1 MPRTTGLGA
10 IAVQRKERGGG
21 READHVVLVR
31 DSTSLGPL
39 RRLPRPPTTVSMMRS
54 LRSMLPAR
62 LRTRR
67 SLEST
72 VYVTTFIAALV
83 TVSVSASTI
92 LPCPANGYGALKD
105 RLHPANR
112 GAMLEECEERES
124 TPGYVP
130 EQLPIRGLGQR
141 AFLTK
146 RDGWIEINER
156 PSLFSWRRW
165 TSS

>member
-1 MPRTTGLGA
+1 
-10 IAVQRKERGGG
+10 
-21 READHVVLVR
+21 
-31 DSTSLGPL
+31 
-39 RRLPRPPTTVSMMRS
+39 
-54 LRSMLPAR
+54 MLPAR
-62 LRTRR
+62 LRSRR

-72 VYVTTFIAALV
+72 VYVTTFLAALV

-92 LPCPANGYGALKD
+92 LPCPANGYGTLTD

-112 GAMLEECEERES
+112 GAVMEESKKQES
-124 TPGYVP
+124 TSGYVP

-141 AFLTK
+141 AYLTK
-146 RDGWIEINER
+146 RDGWIEINEQ